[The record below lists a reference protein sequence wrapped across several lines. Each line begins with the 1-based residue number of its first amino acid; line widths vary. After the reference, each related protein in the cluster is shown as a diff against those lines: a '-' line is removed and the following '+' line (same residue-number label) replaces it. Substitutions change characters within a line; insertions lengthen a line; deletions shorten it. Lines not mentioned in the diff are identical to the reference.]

1 MQVKKFEAR
10 SMKEALELVKKEL
23 GPDAV
28 ILSARD
34 NKKGFGIAG
43 EGSVEI
49 TAAVSEATLR
59 KKQFTESRLPDREK
73 QKFQSQPAHQ
83 QKALIEKMVNNQIEK
98 TRPRPVTAQRYI
110 EIDSEAQAQ
119 MQAVMAQPSTIL
131 SQQAV
136 AAPVVQPQ
144 EYANLKSE
152 IDVLKG
158 MLNQFQNMPQNLT
171 ERSQFKSA
179 PLQNMYIRLCDEG
192 MNPLDAQSFVIKCQ
206 EALPVS
212 RHADKGTVEG
222 WVARAIMD
230 SSLIADQGLDKKIHV
245 FWGPPGVGK
254 TTTVVKMAAQLMKNH
269 QKKVALVTMD
279 TLKVGATDQL
289 RICAQILN
297 APFAVLRS
305 SSDWNEILRYLDSVD
320 YVFVDS
326 PGPAIQI
333 RRDAEYCQNILGRK
347 SQDQRHHLVL
357 SAAYPKDKL
366 QDLINR
372 ADMFSCDD
380 LIVTHLDE
388 ARQFGAIYSLMLE
401 VALPVH
407 SFGLGTRMPDDF
419 EMATRERILDL
430 IFHITKKNN
439 DEFMNRG

>member
-10 SMKEALELVKKEL
+10 SMKDALELVKKEL

-49 TAAVSEATLR
+49 TAAVSETTLR
-59 KKQFTESRLPDREK
+59 KKQFTESKLHDRDK
-73 QKFQSQPAHQ
+73 QKFQASPARQ
-83 QKALIEKMVNNQIEK
+83 QKELIEKVVTNHIEK

-110 EIDSEAQAQ
+110 EIDTEAQTQTAQ
-119 MQAVMAQPSTIL
+119 MSAPA
-131 SQQAV
+131 
-136 AAPVVQPQ
+136 AAPIAQAATNGELV
-144 EYANLKSE
+144 NLKSE
-152 IDVLKG
+152 IQVLRQ
-158 MLNQFQNMPQNLT
+158 LLTQFQSVPQNLT
-171 ERSQFKSA
+171 EKSQFKS
-179 PLQNMYIRLCDEG
+179 PEFQNMYIRLCDEG
-192 MNPLDAQSFVIKCQ
+192 MNALDAQSLVHKAQ

-212 RHADKGTVEG
+212 RHRDKGTIEG
-222 WVARAIMD
+222 WVARSLMD
-230 SSLIADQGLDKKIHV
+230 SSLIADDGLDKKVHV

-254 TTTVVKMAAQLMKNH
+254 TTTVVKMAAQLMKNRH
-269 QKKVALVTMD
+269 KKIALVTMD

-289 RICAQILN
+289 KICAQILN

-305 SSDWNEILRYLDSVD
+305 GSDWKEITRYLDSVD

-326 PGPAIQI
+326 PGPAIQL
-333 RRDAEYCQNILGRK
+333 RREADYCQNILGSK
-347 SQDQRHHLVL
+347 TYDQRHHLVL

-372 ADMFSCDD
+372 ADIFSCDD

-388 ARQFGAIYSLMLE
+388 SRQFGAIYSLMLE
-401 VALPVH
+401 MALPVH
-407 SFGLGTRMPDDF
+407 SFGLGNRMPDDF
-419 EMATRERILDL
+419 EFATRERILDL
-430 IFHITKKNN
+430 LFHITKRNN
-439 DEFMNRG
+439 DEFMSRG

>member
-49 TAAVSEATLR
+49 TAAVSETTLR
-59 KKQFTESRLPDREK
+59 KKQFVESRLPEKEK
-73 QKFQSQPAHQ
+73 QRFQAQPARQ
-83 QKALIEKMVNNQIEK
+83 QKDLIEKMVNTQIEK

-110 EIDSEAQAQ
+110 EIDSEVQTAQVTQQTASQALNQVNFQ
-119 MQAVMAQPSTIL
+119 MAA
-131 SQQAV
+131 SQQ
-136 AAPVVQPQ
+136 PQ
-144 EYANLKSE
+144 DYVNLKSE
-152 IDVLKG
+152 IEVLKK
-158 MLNQFQNMPQNLT
+158 MLNQFQTIPQNMT
-171 ERSQFKSA
+171 QTSQFKSA
-179 PLQNMYIRLCDEG
+179 ELQNMYIRLCDEG
-192 MNPLDAQSFVIKCQ
+192 MNPLDAQSFVLKAQ

-212 RHADKGTVEG
+212 RHRDKSTIEG
-222 WVARAIMD
+222 WIARSIMD
-230 SSLIADQGLDKKIHV
+230 SSLISEDGMDKKVHV

-269 QKKVALVTMD
+269 HKKVALVTMD

-289 RICAQILN
+289 KICAQILN

-305 SSDWNEILRYLDSVD
+305 SSDWSEILRYLDSVD

-326 PGPAIQI
+326 PGPAIQL
-333 RRDAEYCQNILGRK
+333 RREAEYCQNILGSK
-347 SQDQRHHLVL
+347 KMNQRHHLVL

-372 ADMFSCDD
+372 ADIFSCDD

-430 IFHITKKNN
+430 IFHITKKNS

>member
-49 TAAVSEATLR
+49 TAAVSETTLR
-59 KKQFTESRLPDREK
+59 KKQFAESRLAEK
-73 QKFQSQPAHQ
+73 DKQRFQAQPARQ
-83 QKALIEKMVNNQIEK
+83 QKELIEKMVNTQIEK

-110 EIDSEAQAQ
+110 EIDTEAQSAQ
-119 MQAVMAQPSTIL
+119 LTQVMANPGLNQVNF
-131 SQQAV
+131 QAGQGGH
-136 AAPVVQPQ
+136 QPQ
-144 EYANLKSE
+144 EFVNLKSE
-152 IDVLKG
+152 IEVLKQ
-158 MLNQFQNMPQNLT
+158 MLNQFQTVPQGIT
-171 ERSQFKSA
+171 EKSQYKS
-179 PLQNMYIRLCDEG
+179 PELQNMYIRLCDEG
-192 MNPLDAQSFVIKCQ
+192 MNPLDAQSFVIKAQ

-212 RHADKGTVEG
+212 RHRDKSTIEG

-230 SSLIADQGLDKKIHV
+230 SSLLSDDGLDKKVHV

-269 QKKVALVTMD
+269 HKKVALVTMD

-305 SSDWNEILRYLDSVD
+305 STDWSEILRYLDSVD

-333 RRDAEYCQNILGRK
+333 RREADYCQSILGSKK
-347 SQDQRHHLVL
+347 SNQRHHLVL
-357 SAAYPKDKL
+357 SAAYP
-366 QDLINR
+366 
-372 ADMFSCDD
+372 
-380 LIVTHLDE
+380 
-388 ARQFGAIYSLMLE
+388 
-401 VALPVH
+401 
-407 SFGLGTRMPDDF
+407 
-419 EMATRERILDL
+419 
-430 IFHITKKNN
+430 
-439 DEFMNRG
+439 